1 MSRASSLCPACAADN
16 WGADQV
22 VKDHSISG
30 ESFTLRECLS
40 CNIKVTVDAPGP
52 AEIAPYYASEDYI
65 SHSDVQKDLKD
76 KLYHRARGV
85 MLRRKAAWI
94 QPHIPVDQG
103 RLLDIGC
110 GTGYFLQYMHQ
121 LGHAVVGLEPDDDA
135 RAIAAKQGDFPVY
148 PSDHLAELDGSY
160 DAITMWHVLEHVHDL
175 DGYAS
180 KIRNLLAEDGLWVIA
195 VPNHQSHDAKYYG
208 TDWAAYDVPR
218 HLWHFSPRSIDAYV
232 QKHDMAVV
240 DRKRMIMDP
249 FYVSLLSSGY
259 RRGKPSYLSAAW
271 SGLRSSV
278 RSFARVEESSSV
290 VYFVKKK

>member
-1 MSRASSLCPACAADN
+1 MSGPSSRCPACAAN
-16 WGADQV
+16 HWGTDQV

-30 ESFTLRECLS
+30 ESFTLRECLD
-40 CNIKVTVDAPGP
+40 CHIKVTVDAPGP
-52 AEIAPYYASEDYI
+52 SEIAPYYASEDYI
-65 SHSDVQKDLKD
+65 SHSDVQHDLKD
-76 KLYHRARGV
+76 KLYHRARGI

-94 QPHIPVDQG
+94 EPHLATEHAK
-103 RLLDIGC
+103 LLDIGC
-110 GTGYFLQYMHQ
+110 GTGYFLKHMHDR
-121 LGHAVVGLEPDDDA
+121 GHTVVGLEPDDDA
-135 RAIAAKQGDFPVY
+135 RAIADKQGDFSVY
-148 PSDHLAELDGSY
+148 PSDHLAQLDGSY

-180 KIRNLLAEDGLWVIA
+180 KIRSLLLDHGLWVIA
-195 VPNHQSHDAKYYG
+195 VPNHTSRDADHYG

-232 QKHDMAVV
+232 ERHDMIVV

-259 RRGKPSYLSAAW
+259 RRGKPSYLSAVW
-271 SGLRSSV
+271 TGLRSSM
-278 RSFARVEESSSV
+278 RSFVSVEESSSI